1 MVVRERG
8 MMKVQRERCQWAIR
22 PRAAVPLVVLL
33 TVVGVGVGVRV
44 VGVGVK
50 GSGKHRLCQS
60 LVNEG
65 ARGEK
70 GRVSRWALD
79 SVQFWTA
86 FSVGGDRG
94 KVGQEGLLLLL
105 VLVGVGVGVVGVVV
119 MVLVVVVEGK
129 GVGSNSSSSSSSS
142 NNYHIRRRLR

>member
-1 MVVRERG
+1 

-22 PRAAVPLVVLL
+22 PRAAVPLVVVL
-33 TVVGVGVGVRV
+33 TAVGVGVRV
-44 VGVGVK
+44 VGVGVE
-50 GSGKHRLCQS
+50 GSGNHRLCQS

-65 ARGEK
+65 ARREK